1 MGKYVV
7 HSTLRPLGTQV
18 MNQTGGHSYLSD
30 EPAVAQGTDAGP
42 NPVQYLLGA
51 VGGCMSVTARQIENE
66 EPDLKI
72 KKFKVDVYG
81 ETTRYPDGS
90 SKVTHMDIKLTGET
104 NLSPEDHNFFMNEV
118 VRKCTVH
125 ASLEGSIPM
134 DIEYL

>member
-1 MGKYVV
+1 MGQYIV

-51 VGGCMSVTARQIENE
+51 VGSCMSVTARNIENE
-66 EPDLKI
+66 EDNLTI

-81 ETTRYPDGS
+81 ETTQYPDGS
-90 SKVTHMDIKLTGET
+90 SKVTDMKIKLTAET
-104 NLSPEDHNFFMNEV
+104 NLSAEDHQFFMNEV

-125 ASLEGSIPM
+125 ASLVGSIPM
-134 DIEYL
+134 TIEFA